1 MKSSREQVLDKV
13 RQLWPGH
20 GSAEI
25 MAELDRYGAESY
37 ERERERVQLGILKL
51 SGGVLERLPALVDM
65 AKGDYRDVLAYA
77 EYPEEV
83 RLSYEVIRK
92 LSPEKIQAIRSRDR
106 EQYLRWLH
114 GESKRPA

>member
-1 MKSSREQVLDKV
+1 MKPSREQVLDKV
-13 RQLWPGH
+13 CQLWPEH
-20 GSAEI
+20 DFTEI
-25 MAELDRYGAESY
+25 VAELDRYGVEPH

-51 SGGVLERLPALVDM
+51 SGGELERLPALVDM

-77 EYPEEV
+77 EYPEEA

-92 LSPEKIQAIRSRDR
+92 LPPEKIQAIRNRDR

-114 GESKRPA
+114 GESERPA

>member
-1 MKSSREQVLDKV
+1 MKPSRDQVLDKI

-20 GSAEI
+20 DSAEI
-25 MAELDRYGAESY
+25 MTELDGYGIELY
-37 ERERERVQLGILKL
+37 DRERERVQLGILKL
-51 SGGVLERLPALVDM
+51 SGGKLERLPALVDM

-92 LSPEKIQAIRSRDR
+92 LPPEKIQAIRSRDR
-106 EQYLRWLH
+106 EQYLQWLH
-114 GESKRPA
+114 GESKRPV

>member
-1 MKSSREQVLDKV
+1 MKPSRKQVLGKV
-13 RQLWPGH
+13 RQLWPEH
-20 GSAEI
+20 DSTEI
-25 MAELDRYGAESY
+25 AAELDRYGVEPY
-37 ERERERVQLGILKL
+37 ERERERVQLGVLKL
-51 SGGVLERLPALVDM
+51 SGGELERLPALVDM

-92 LSPEKIQAIRSRDR
+92 LPPEEIQAIRSRDR